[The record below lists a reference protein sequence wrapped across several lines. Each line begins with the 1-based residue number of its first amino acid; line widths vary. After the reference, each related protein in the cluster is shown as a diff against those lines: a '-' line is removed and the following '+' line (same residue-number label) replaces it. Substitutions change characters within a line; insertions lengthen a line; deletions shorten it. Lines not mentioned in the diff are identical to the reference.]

1 MTRARRRRTLA
12 AGLALA
18 LGLGTVTA
26 SPVAA
31 DASTMRQDAWVR
43 KTLRTM
49 TLEQKV
55 GQLFVPYVDGATA
68 TTPSARAAAENL
80 RRFGVR
86 TPAEA
91 VQKLHLGGIIYFA
104 WAENVFS
111 PTQIAELSNGLQEA
125 ALTAPREGRGQQA
138 QIPLTIATDQET
150 GVVAR
155 VGPPATQFPGA
166 MALGAGRDRAATRD
180 TYAIT
185 GAELS
190 ALGINTDYAP
200 DADVNVNPANPVIG
214 VRSFS
219 SRPGLVARH
228 VTAAVDGLQRD
239 ADISAVAKHFPGHG
253 DTATDS
259 HSDLPVITHTRAEW
273 EQIDAPPFR
282 AAIAAGVDS
291 IMTAH
296 ISVKALD
303 PTGDPST
310 LSRKVLTET
319 LRHEL
324 GFRGVIAT
332 DSLRMAGVR
341 TMYSDQEIAIRAV
354 EAGADVLLDPEQPMV
369 QYEAVL
375 GAVRS
380 GRLTERRLDQSVRRI
395 LTMKYHRG
403 VVAQPLVEVD
413 RIDRVVGTPAH
424 LERAQQ
430 IADQTPTLVKD
441 DANLVP
447 LPTGS
452 LLVTGWGATAV
463 PLLAQKLTARGH
475 RATASVTGTTPSDAA
490 IANAVGQAG
499 QHDMVVVT
507 TSGAGINA
515 VQQKFVAALQ
525 ATGKPVLVVA
535 LGVPYDIAALPGTQS
550 YLATYSS
557 TPVALESVARLL
569 DGAITPR
576 GKLPVD
582 IPSRTNPDVIQYPFG
597 TGLTS

>member
-1 MTRARRRRTLA
+1 MARARRRTLA
-12 AGLALA
+12 AGLALV
-18 LGLGTVTA
+18 LGLCAVTA
-26 SPVAA
+26 PPPTA
-31 DASTMRQDAWVR
+31 DASDGRQDAWVR
-43 KTLRTM
+43 KTLRAM

-68 TTPSARAAAENL
+68 TTPSARATAENL
-80 RRFGVR
+80 RRFGVP

-111 PTQIAELSNGLQEA
+111 PTQIAELSKGLQEA

-138 QIPLTIATDQET
+138 RIPLTIATDQET

-413 RIDRVVGTPAH
+413 RIDRVVGTPDH

-463 PLLAQKLTARGH
+463 PLLAQKLTAHGH

-515 VQQKFVAALQ
+515 AQQKLVAALQ

>member
-1 MTRARRRRTLA
+1 MARARRRTLA
-12 AGLALA
+12 AGLALV
-18 LGLGTVTA
+18 LGLCAVTA
-26 SPVAA
+26 PPPTA
-31 DASTMRQDAWVR
+31 DASDGRQDAWVR
-43 KTLRTM
+43 KTLRAM

-68 TTPSARAAAENL
+68 TTPSARATAENL
-80 RRFGVR
+80 RRFGVP

-138 QIPLTIATDQET
+138 RIPLTIATDQET

-200 DADVNVNPANPVIG
+200 DTDVNVNPANPVIG

-219 SRPGLVARH
+219 SRPGLVARQ
-228 VTAAVDGLQRD
+228 VAAAVDGLQRD

-319 LRHEL
+319 LRNEL

-375 GAVRS
+375 CAVRS

-452 LLVTGWGATAV
+452 VLVTGWGATTV
-463 PLLAQKLTARGH
+463 PLLAQKLTAHGH

-507 TSGAGINA
+507 TSGAGTNA
-515 VQQKFVAALQ
+515 AQQKLVAALQ

-535 LGVPYDIAALPGTQS
+535 LGVPYDIADLPGTQS

>member
-1 MTRARRRRTLA
+1 MARARRRTLA
-12 AGLALA
+12 AGLALV
-18 LGLGTVTA
+18 LGLCAVTA
-26 SPVAA
+26 PPPTA
-31 DASTMRQDAWVR
+31 DASDGRQDAWVR
-43 KTLRTM
+43 KTLRAM

-68 TTPSARAAAENL
+68 TTPSARATAENL
-80 RRFGVR
+80 RRFGVP

-138 QIPLTIATDQET
+138 RIPLTIATDQET

-219 SRPGLVARH
+219 SRPGLVARQ
-228 VTAAVDGLQRD
+228 VAAAVDGLQRD

-319 LRHEL
+319 LRNEL

-375 GAVRS
+375 CAVRS

-452 LLVTGWGATAV
+452 VLVTGWGATTV
-463 PLLAQKLTARGH
+463 PLLAQKLTAHGH

-507 TSGAGINA
+507 TSGAGTNA
-515 VQQKFVAALQ
+515 AQQKLVAALQ

>member
-1 MTRARRRRTLA
+1 MARARRRTLA
-12 AGLALA
+12 AGLALV
-18 LGLGTVTA
+18 LGLCAVTA
-26 SPVAA
+26 PPPTA
-31 DASTMRQDAWVR
+31 DASDGRQDAWVR
-43 KTLRTM
+43 KTLRAM

-68 TTPSARAAAENL
+68 TTPSARATAENL
-80 RRFGVR
+80 RRFGVP

-138 QIPLTIATDQET
+138 RIPLTIATDQET

-219 SRPGLVARH
+219 SRPGLVARQ
-228 VTAAVDGLQRD
+228 VAAAVDGLQRD

-319 LRHEL
+319 LRNEL

-375 GAVRS
+375 CAVRS

-452 LLVTGWGATAV
+452 VLVTGWGATTV
-463 PLLAQKLTARGH
+463 PLLAQKLTAHGH

-507 TSGAGINA
+507 TSGAGTNA
-515 VQQKFVAALQ
+515 AQQKLVAALQ

-535 LGVPYDIAALPGTQS
+535 LGVPYDIADLPGTQS